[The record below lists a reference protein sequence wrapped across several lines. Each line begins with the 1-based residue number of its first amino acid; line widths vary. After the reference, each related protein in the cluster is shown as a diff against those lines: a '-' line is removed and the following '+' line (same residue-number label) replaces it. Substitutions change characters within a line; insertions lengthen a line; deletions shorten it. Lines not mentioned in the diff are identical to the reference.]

1 MGLHPFRSYTNPGVG
16 GKRVRIDSRD
26 LTSTAIFAALYVVI
40 NILELF
46 VVGSPV
52 FTYGPIQLRVADALI
67 ALAAL
72 FGWPVIGGVTLGCFV
87 TNAYYFLGAPDV
99 ILGPVANLVAA
110 LIVMLLRKHKLF
122 ACVVGAL
129 PIGVIVGG
137 YLWMFF
143 PPPDIFGALPAWAG
157 MIISITVSSLIAV
170 AVIGYILLST
180 LSRPQVLVPL
190 KSRGLKTLCKS

>member
-1 MGLHPFRSYTNPGVG
+1 MRF
-16 GKRVRIDSRD
+16 DSRD

-87 TNAYYFLGAPDV
+87 TNAYIFLGVPDV
-99 ILGPVANLVAA
+99 ILGPIANLVAA
-110 LIVMLLRKHKLF
+110 LIVMLLRKHRLF

-143 PPPDIFGALPAWAG
+143 PKIDIFSALPAWAG
-157 MIISITVSSLIAV
+157 MITSITISSLIAV
-170 AVIGYILLST
+170 SVMGYILLSV
-180 LSRPQVLVPL
+180 LSRPQLLGPL
-190 KSRGLKTLCKS
+190 KSRGLKTLGDG

>member
-1 MGLHPFRSYTNPGVG
+1 MGLHPFRSYINPGVG

-110 LIVMLLRKHKLF
+110 LIVMLLRKHELF

>member
-26 LTSTAIFAALYVVI
+26 LTSNAIFAALYVVI